1 MYELFEILFII
12 NSKITNNCNIIY
24 QILQEIV
31 RENVDFYLDEYAEKM
46 QVQTGK
52 HVSVPTLWRSLA
64 YCGITRKKVQILQF

>member
-1 MYELFEILFII
+1 M
-12 NSKITNNCNIIY
+12 SKITTNDYIIIY

-46 QVQTGK
+46 QIRTGK

-64 YCGITRKKVQILQF
+64 YCGITRKKVQILQFYNISYR